1 MEAKDGTNQKD
12 QGSARLF
19 TLPNILCYTRILLTP
34 VIIYFL
40 SIGAFIE
47 SLMVF
52 LIAGLTDALD
62 GTIARLLNQT
72 SRFGKFLDPIADKF
86 FINSIFITF
95 AVLSLLPW
103 WFAALVFLRDVS
115 FGLAY
120 GLARVKKRQSD
131 VTPVGISK
139 ANTFLQV
146 VLGLLVMG
154 GPFITQ
160 DFSLFQ
166 WLLVAFVTVTS
177 AISAVIYLKR
187 WVLLMKEPL

>member
-1 MEAKDGTNQKD
+1 MELKDGTVQNEA
-12 QGSARLF
+12 GSARLF

-34 VIIYFL
+34 AIIYFL
-40 SIGAFIE
+40 SVGAFVE
-47 SLMVF
+47 SLIVF

-62 GTIARLLNQT
+62 GTLARLLNQT
-72 SRFGKFLDPIADKF
+72 SRFGKFLDPVADKF
-86 FINSIFITF
+86 FINSVFITF
-95 AVLSLLPW
+95 AALSLLPW
-103 WFAALVFLRDVS
+103 WFAALVFLRDML

-131 VTPVGISK
+131 VTPVRISK

-146 VLGLLVMG
+146 ILGLLIMG
-154 GPFITQ
+154 GPLVTQ
-160 DFSLFQ
+160 DFGVFL